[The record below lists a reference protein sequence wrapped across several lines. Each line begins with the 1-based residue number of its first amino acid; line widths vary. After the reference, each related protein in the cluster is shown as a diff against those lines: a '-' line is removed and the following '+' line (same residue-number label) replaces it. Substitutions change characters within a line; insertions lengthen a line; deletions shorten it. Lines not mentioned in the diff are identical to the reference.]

1 MTGERVE
8 RLRRNHRDEIDSAAL
23 YDAMASAERDQRL
36 AGVYRD
42 LADAEWR
49 HAARWAA
56 QLEQLGDGLPSERP
70 SRRARILGRLA
81 ARFGA
86 SILLPTLAAR
96 EQLDRA
102 RYTIEPE
109 APDELRDEERAHAVL
124 LEELSTRSP
133 ASRAAEALARTEH
146 RRAGLGGNALRA
158 AVLGANDGLVSNL
171 SLVMGVAGAE
181 LASQTILVTGI
192 AGLLAG
198 ALSMAMG
205 EWISVQSSR
214 ELYAHQIEV
223 ERLEIATMPELETE
237 ELTLI
242 YRAKGVPAREAHA
255 LAERIM
261 LDEDAAL
268 DAMARE
274 ELGIDPDRLG
284 GSAGVA
290 AVASFVPFTI
300 GAAVPVLPF
309 AFLSGTAATV
319 TSVVASGCGLFALGS
334 AITLLTHRSAVRTG
348 TRQLAIGLAAAAVT
362 FAIGRLVGV
371 GVA

>member
-42 LADAEWR
+42 LAAAERR
-49 HAARWAA
+49 HAARWAD
-56 QLEQLGDGLPSERP
+56 QLEQLGDGPPPERP
-70 SRRARILGRLA
+70 SRRARSLGWLA
-81 ARFGA
+81 SRFGA

-102 RYTIEPE
+102 RYTIQPE
-109 APDELRDEERAHAVL
+109 APDELRDEERAHAHL
-124 LEELSTRSP
+124 LEELRMGSP
-133 ASRAAEALARTEH
+133 AGRAAEALARTE
-146 RRAGLGGNALRA
+146 RRRGGVGGNALRA

-181 LASQTILVTGI
+181 LASRTILVTGI

-242 YRAKGVPAREAHA
+242 YRA
-255 LAERIM
+255 
-261 LDEDAAL
+261 
-268 DAMARE
+268 
-274 ELGIDPDRLG
+274 
-284 GSAGVA
+284 
-290 AVASFVPFTI
+290 
-300 GAAVPVLPF
+300 
-309 AFLSGTAATV
+309 
-319 TSVVASGCGLFALGS
+319 
-334 AITLLTHRSAVRTG
+334 
-348 TRQLAIGLAAAAVT
+348 
-362 FAIGRLVGV
+362 
-371 GVA
+371 

>member
-1 MTGERVE
+1 MQGERVE

-23 YDAMASAERDQRL
+23 YAAMAPAERDQRL
-36 AGVYRD
+36 AGVYRE
-42 LADAEWR
+42 LAAAERR

-56 QLEQLGDGLPSERP
+56 QLEQLGADRPSERP
-70 SRRARILGRLA
+70 SRRARSLA
-81 ARFGA
+81 WLARRFGA
-86 SILLPTLAAR
+86 SLLVPTLAAR
-96 EQLDRA
+96 EQLDRH
-102 RYTIEPE
+102 RYTIQPE
-109 APDELRDEERAHAVL
+109 AGDALRDEEHAHARIL
-124 LEELSTRSP
+124 TAL
-133 ASRAAEALARTEH
+133 RAASHAGRAADALARTER

-181 LASQTILVTGI
+181 LGSSTILLTGL

-214 ELYAHQIEV
+214 ELYAHQIDV

-237 ELTLI
+237 ELALI
-242 YRAKGVPAREAHA
+242 YRAKGLAAGEAHA

-261 LDEDAAL
+261 SDEETAL

-274 ELGIDPDRLG
+274 ELGIDPEHLG
-284 GSAGVA
+284 GSAAVA
-290 AVASFVPFTI
+290 AVASFVPFTL
-300 GAAVPVLPF
+300 GAAVPVMPF
-309 AFLSGTAATV
+309 VFLSGTAATAA
-319 TSVVASGCGLFALGS
+319 SVAASAAGLFVLGA
-334 AITLLTHRSAVRTG
+334 AITLLTHRGVVRAG
-348 TRQLAIGLAAAAVT
+348 ARQLVIGLAAAAVT

-371 GVA
+371 EIA

>member
-23 YDAMASAERDQRL
+23 YDAMASAERDERL
-36 AGVYRD
+36 AGVYRG
-42 LADAEWR
+42 LAAAERR

-56 QLEQLGDGLPSERP
+56 QLDRLGAPAPDERP
-70 SRRARILGRLA
+70 SLRARVLGRLA
-81 ARFGA
+81 RRFGA
-86 SILLPTLAAR
+86 SLLIPTLAAR
-96 EQLDRA
+96 EQIDRR
-102 RYTIEPE
+102 RYTIQPE
-109 APDELRDEERAHAVL
+109 ASDELRAEERAHARL
-124 LEELSTRSP
+124 LADLRGH
-133 ASRAAEALARTEH
+133 SRAGRAALALARTEH
-146 RRAGLGGNALRA
+146 RPRTVGGNALRA

-181 LASQTILVTGI
+181 LSSGTILITGI

-214 ELYAHQIEV
+214 ELYSHQLEV

-237 ELTLI
+237 ELALI
-242 YRAKGVPAREAHA
+242 YRAKGVPAAEAHA
-255 LAERIM
+255 MAERIM
-261 LDEDAAL
+261 RDEDAAL

-274 ELGIDPDRLG
+274 ELGIDPESLG
-284 GSAGVA
+284 GSAATA
-290 AVASFVPFTI
+290 AVASFVPFTL
-300 GAAVPVLPF
+300 GAAVPVIPF

-319 TSVVASGCGLFALGS
+319 ASVAASACALFVLGS
-334 AITLLTHRSAVRTG
+334 AITLLTHRGMVRTG
-348 TRQLAIGLAAAAVT
+348 LRQVTIGLAAAALT

-371 GVA
+371 QLA

>member
-42 LADAEWR
+42 LADAERR
-49 HAARWAA
+49 HAARWAE
-56 QLEQLGDGLPSERP
+56 QLERLGDRPPPERP
-70 SRRARILGRLA
+70 SRRARLLARLA
-81 ARFGA
+81 SRFGA

-96 EQLDRA
+96 EELDRA
-102 RYTIEPE
+102 RYTIQPE
-109 APDELRDEERAHAVL
+109 APDELRDEEHAHARL

-146 RRAGLGGNALRA
+146 RRGGLSGNALRA

-181 LASQTILVTGI
+181 LASRTILVTGI

-214 ELYAHQIEV
+214 ELYAHQIEI

-261 LDEDAAL
+261 RDEDTAL

-274 ELGIDPDRLG
+274 ELGIDPEQLG

-309 AFLSGTAATV
+309 VFLSGTAATV
-319 TSVVASGCGLFALGS
+319 TSVVASACGLFALGS

-348 TRQLAIGLAAAAVT
+348 ARQLAIGLAAAAVT